1 MNGEKQKEIK
11 KLKDW
16 EESGKSWD
24 DFCNPGDL
32 VDEDVYWYFLNVL
45 PPRNMEAVYLQVGE
59 PYSSKFNSKAGRY
72 MATYPTFVR
81 AEDKVW
87 KYCGNCFPGECVD
100 AEYKPVDSAMKEFFK
115 YT

>member
-32 VDEDVYWYFLNVL
+32 VDEDVYWYFL
-45 PPRNMEAVYLQVGE
+45 
-59 PYSSKFNSKAGRY
+59 KFCR
-72 MATYPTFVR
+72 R
-81 AEDKVW
+81 EIW
-87 KYCGNCFPGECVD
+87 K
-100 AEYKPVDSAMKEFFK
+100 
-115 YT
+115 

>member
-45 PPRNMEAVYLQVGE
+45 PPRNMEANLIRRQ
-59 PYSSKFNSKAGRY
+59 
-72 MATYPTFVR
+72 
-81 AEDKVW
+81 EDTW
-87 KYCGNCFPGECVD
+87 QPIQ
-100 AEYKPVDSAMKEFFK
+100 PL
-115 YT
+115 